1 MITKD
6 NLANLLT
13 HFGFSESNNI
23 YTKSYTTGASIE
35 VNFNTQKI
43 TYAPLDDTLTEGQ
56 FPSKEKTANGF
67 VVHRDTTLNF
77 NAKENFVCL
86 VCVHL
91 LLEKGYEAKHIVFEP
106 AFKVGHVNKPSYGD
120 ILVFDKE
127 YKPLVLVENKTY
139 GSEFSHEWNNMQKDG
154 GQLFSYLGPLV
165 NELGF
170 CENLVLFAADFEDK
184 LILKNH
190 IITLKDNEKR
200 IADLD
205 NPKTFGNAQGKYF
218 DVWNETYAK
227 SFETKGLFEPDIAA
241 YSIGKLK
248 YTVADLK
255 ELSHAEIRPIYHE
268 FATILRNH
276 AITDFEHSFYI
287 LIDLFLC
294 KITDERNNPD
304 DLQFYY
310 KGITRDTPKDY
321 CNRLLKLYQEGK
333 KQLFNVEVV
342 NKEESDIK
350 QIFED
355 TNRSVTNGL
364 FAGIKELF
372 EEIKFYNIKKFNF
385 IDVENKED
393 FEKNFQI
400 LIKIA
405 ALIQDINLSNS
416 ETNHFFGDL
425 FEGLLSK
432 NVHQTEGQFFTP
444 LPIVNFIIKCLPEF
458 PNSSNVKV
466 LDYAC
471 GAGHF
476 LTEFIK
482 NYPAAKAYG
491 IEKSQTLSQV
501 AKIATIINGSKD
513 ARIVFKDSLSVLN
526 TQEIRFQGFDNDS
539 FDCIIANPPYSVK
552 GFLNTLTVNDRQQ
565 FDLIRFVE
573 EKAYGANNSIEC
585 FFIERTKHFL
595 RSNGFVGI
603 VLPSSIL
610 SNGNLYIKTRELL
623 FAHFNILAI
632 VNLNSRTFGSTGTNT
647 IVLFAQRVKN
657 KNSHGLLETFIAKK
671 DYTQYT
677 TYKAIENYIQKQGY
691 DESAYFEFMQDDE
704 LSEDLEQHEIFADYK
719 RNFTSSP
726 IKKTVQME
734 WFKAS
739 TFFNDE
745 VKENS
750 KEYRKLFADF
760 CQSNEYKTLEKR
772 EQCRQ
777 FIAFAKAIECDKLN
791 TFIQIENNQVAI
803 LQSPPDKVGN
813 KSNKAQIVKFLGY
826 DWSNRKGDEGIKY
839 VTNKSFVENGE
850 DAIDND
856 DSDTEAVTAINS
868 IKYIDT
874 PLYNPNDAWDCSKF
888 AFAIRKHIYGQCRK
902 FSFGENEKEINAD
915 FNGEMGELF
924 SFAKLSDMVDFS
936 RTEFDKAIKLTADKK
951 IEIVSKY
958 PLVLF
963 SSIVSTLETGSRP
976 SGGVGLITEGALS
989 LGGEHIDNSSG
1000 YLNLSTPK
1008 YVSLDFYNSASR
1020 GKLKK
1025 GDLLICK
1032 DGALTGKVAIVRDEL
1047 EGKAAM
1053 INEHVFIVRCKDFI
1067 TQYYLFELLYSAIG
1081 QSLLKANITGSAQ
1094 GGLNS
1099 TNLKAIKIPLPPSD
1113 IQHKIVSECEKVDE
1127 EYNNS
1132 RMSIEEYKKKIET
1145 EINGVKGQ
1153 KKKLK
1158 EVAPYTT
1165 ARIAYSKT
1173 EPKNYVTTDNLLQ
1186 NCEGMKIYD
1195 GVPNVDSVISYKE
1208 GDILVSNIR
1217 PYLKKIWLADRT
1229 GGCSPDVLVFRPV
1242 NGIDSRFV
1250 FYSMKQDNFFDFMMQ
1265 GTKGMKMP
1273 RGDKNN
1279 IPNFEIIIPKDQL
1292 RIVSEIESYEAE
1304 IAKAKAVMAGCA
1316 ERKKQILEKWLR

>member
-1 MITKD
+1 MGSQKQAKQMIAKD
-6 NLANLLT
+6 NLKLVLKHLGFVEVNNSYKKEYAND
-13 HFGFSESNNI
+13 
-23 YTKSYTTGASIE
+23 ASIE
-35 VNFNTQKI
+35 VNFKTQKI
-43 TYAPLDDTLTEGQ
+43 TYAPLDNNFQNGEY
-56 FPSKEKTANGF
+56 PSKDKPAKGF
-67 VVHRDTTLNF
+67 VIHRDTTLDF
-77 NAKENFVCL
+77 KAKENFVCL

-127 YKPLVLVENKTY
+127 YKPLVLIENKTF

-200 IADLD
+200 IADLV
-205 NPKTFGNAQGKYF
+205 NPKTFSNAQGKYF
-218 DVWNETYAK
+218 DVWSETYAK
-227 SFETKGLFEPDIAA
+227 SFETKGLFENDIAA

-248 YTVADLK
+248 YTIADLK

-294 KITDERNNPD
+294 KITDEKNNPD

-333 KQLFNVEVV
+333 KQLFNVDVV

-482 NYPAAKAYG
+482 NYPATKAYG

-501 AKIATIINGSKD
+501 AKIASIINGSKD
-513 ARIVFKDSLSVLN
+513 AKIVFKDSLSHLN
-526 TQEIRFQGFDNDS
+526 TEEVRFQGFDNES

-552 GFLNTLTVNDRQQ
+552 GFLNTLTDDDRRQ
-565 FDLIRFVE
+565 FDLTKNIE
-573 EKAYGANNSIEC
+573 EKTYGANNSIEC

-595 RSNGFVGI
+595 LPNGFVGI

-623 FAHFNILAI
+623 FANFNILAI
-632 VNLNSRTFGSTGTNT
+632 VNLNSRTFGSTGTKT

-677 TYKAIENYIQKQGY
+677 TYQAIDNYIQKQGY
-691 DESAYFEFMQDDE
+691 DKSAYFMFMQDDDWAN
-704 LSEDLEQHEIFADYK
+704 SLEQHEIFAEYK
-719 RNFTSSP
+719 RSFKPSP
-726 IKKTVQME
+726 IKKNLQLE

-739 TFFNDE
+739 SYFKADI
-745 VKENS
+745 KENT
-750 KEYRKLFADF
+750 KKFRKLFVDF
-760 CQSNEYKTLEKR
+760 CQSEEYKRQEKTEHR
-772 EQCRQ
+772 RQ
-777 FIAFAKAIECDKLN
+777 LIAFAKAIECDKLN
-791 TFIQIENNQVAI
+791 TFIQIEGNRVAI
-803 LQSPPDKVGN
+803 LQSPPDKIGN

-826 DWSNRKGDEGIKY
+826 EWSNRKGDEGIKY
-839 VTNKSFVENGE
+839 VTNKPIE
-850 DAIDND
+850 DADDDTTDKND
-856 DSDTEAVTAINS
+856 KDAEVVTAINS

-874 PLYNPNDAWDCSKF
+874 PLYNPNDAWDSTKF
-888 AFAIRKHIYGQCRK
+888 AFAIRKHIYEQSRK
-902 FSFGENEKEINAD
+902 FSFGENNKEIKPD
-915 FNGEMGELF
+915 FDGEMGELL
-924 SFAKLSDMVDFS
+924 SYAKLSDMVDFS
-936 RTEFDKAIKLTADKK
+936 RTEFDKAIKLTTDKK

-958 PLVLF
+958 PLVKLGDIAEVIAGQ
-963 SSIVSTLETGSRP
+963 SPESR
-976 SGGVGLITEGALS
+976 
-989 LGGEHIDNSSG
+989 
-1000 YLNLSTPK
+1000 Y
-1008 YVSLDFYNSASR
+1008 YNDS
-1020 GKLKK
+1020 KK
-1025 GDLLICK
+1025 GLPFFQGKKEFGTKELNEPTVWTSVITKESYKGDILMSVRAPVGDVNFNPFDKICI
-1032 DGALTGKVAIVRDEL
+1032 GRGLNAI
-1047 EGKAAM
+1047 
-1053 INEHVFIVRCKDFI
+1053 RCKDANQTIFVFN
-1067 TQYYLFELLYSAIG
+1067 YLLAVKE
-1081 QSLLKANITGSAQ
+1081 NIAGHQGSTFASISR
-1094 GGLNS
+1094 NEV
-1099 TNLKAIKIPLPPSD
+1099 NDIKIPLPPID
-1113 IQHKIVSECEKVDE
+1113 IQQQIVSECEKVDD

-1132 RMSIEEYKKKIET
+1132 RMTIEEYKKKIE
-1145 EINGVKGQ
+1145 
-1153 KKKLK
+1153 
-1158 EVAPYTT
+1158 EVF
-1165 ARIAYSKT
+1165 
-1173 EPKNYVTTDNLLQ
+1173 EHLD
-1186 NCEGMKIYD
+1186 
-1195 GVPNVDSVISYKE
+1195 VISK
-1208 GDILVSNIR
+1208 R
-1217 PYLKKIWLADRT
+1217 
-1229 GGCSPDVLVFRPV
+1229 GGSL
-1242 NGIDSRFV
+1242 
-1250 FYSMKQDNFFDFMMQ
+1250 Q
-1265 GTKGMKMP
+1265 
-1273 RGDKNN
+1273 
-1279 IPNFEIIIPKDQL
+1279 
-1292 RIVSEIESYEAE
+1292 IV
-1304 IAKAKAVMAGCA
+1304 K
-1316 ERKKQILEKWLR
+1316 

>member
-1 MITKD
+1 MITVE
-6 NLANLLT
+6 NLAALLK
-13 HFGFSESNNI
+13 HLGFTESNNVFQKT
-23 YTKSYTTGASIE
+23 YSQGAGIE
-35 VNFNTQKI
+35 VNFKTQTI
-43 TYAPLDDTLTEGQ
+43 TYAPLDNDFQNGEYPTKGT
-56 FPSKEKTANGF
+56 PAKGF
-67 VVHRDTTLNF
+67 VIHRDTTLDF
-77 NAKENFVCL
+77 KAKENFVCL

-127 YKPLVLVENKTY
+127 YNPLVLIENKTY
-139 GSEFSHEWNNMQKDG
+139 GGEFSHEWNNMQKDG

-190 IITLKDNEKR
+190 IITLKDNKRR

-205 NPKTFGNAQGKYF
+205 NPKTFNNAQGQYF
-218 DVWNETYAK
+218 DVWSETYAK
-227 SFETKGLFEPDIAA
+227 SFETKGLFENDIAA

-248 YTVADLK
+248 YTIADLK

-304 DLQFYY
+304 NLQFYY
-310 KGITRDTPKDY
+310 KGITRDTPKEY
-321 CNRLLKLYQEGK
+321 CTRLLKLYQEGK
-333 KQLFNVEVV
+333 RDLFHVEVV
-342 NKEESDIK
+342 NKEESDIR

-355 TNRSVTNGL
+355 TNRTVTNGL

-458 PNSSNVKV
+458 PDVKSVKV

-482 NYPAAKAYG
+482 SYPNAKVFG

-513 ARIVFKDSLSVLN
+513 AQIVFKDSLSHLN
-526 TQEIRFQGFDNDS
+526 TDEVRFQGFSKES

-552 GFLNTLTVNDRQQ
+552 GFLNTLTDNDRQQ

-573 EKAYGANNSIEC
+573 GKSYGANNSIEC
-585 FFIERTKHFL
+585 FFLERTKHFL
-595 RSNGFVGI
+595 RSNGFVGV

-610 SNGNLYIKTRELL
+610 SNGNLYTRTRELI
-623 FAHFNILAI
+623 FSNFNILAI
-632 VNLNSRTFGSTGTNT
+632 VSLNSRTFGSTGTNT
-647 IVLFAQRVKN
+647 IVLFAQRVK
-657 KNSHGLLETFIAKK
+657 KNSEGLLHTFIEKK
-671 DYTQYT
+671 DYTQYLSCQ
-677 TYKAIENYIQKQGY
+677 AIDNYIQKLGY
-691 DESAYFEFMQDDE
+691 DKQAYFKFMQDDE
-704 LSEDLEQHEIFADYK
+704 LEESLENHETFADYK
-719 RNFTSSP
+719 KKFKTTP
-726 IKKTVQME
+726 VKKAIQIK

-739 TFFNDE
+739 SFSNNDL
-745 VKENS
+745 KETS
-750 KEYRKLFADF
+750 KEFKKLFSVF
-760 CQSNEYKTLEKR
+760 CSSDEYK
-772 EQCRQ
+772 QCENAEYKKQ

-791 TFIQIENNQVAI
+791 TFIQIESNQIAI

-839 VTNKSFVENGE
+839 MTSKPVVDMDEEPCDKNDKDAEIVE
-850 DAIDND
+850 
-856 DSDTEAVTAINS
+856 AINS

-874 PLYNPNDAWDCSKF
+874 PLYNPNDAWDTSKF
-888 AFAIRKHIYGQCRK
+888 SFAIRKHIYEQCHK
-902 FSFGENEKEINAD
+902 FSFGENEKEIQFD
-915 FNGEMGELF
+915 FNGEMRDLL
-924 SFAKLSDMVDFS
+924 SYAKLSDMIDFS
-936 RTEFDKAIKLTADKK
+936 RTEFDKSVKLTTEKK
-951 IEIVSKY
+951 IEISSKFSLKRLGSIATIISGQSPISRFY
-958 PLVLF
+958 NEEKKGLPFYQGKKEFGTKELNPPTIWTTSITKESLKGDVLMSVRAPVGDVNINPFDKICIGRGLNAIRCQDAELSIYIFNYLLVMKDNISGHQGSTF
-963 SSIVSTLETGSRP
+963 SSIS
-976 SGGVGLITEGALS
+976 
-989 LGGEHIDNSSG
+989 
-1000 YLNLSTPK
+1000 
-1008 YVSLDFYNSASR
+1008 
-1020 GKLKK
+1020 
-1025 GDLLICK
+1025 
-1032 DGALTGKVAIVRDEL
+1032 RDEV
-1047 EGKAAM
+1047 ES
-1053 INEHVFIVRCKDFI
+1053 IQIPFPP
-1067 TQYYLFELLYSAIG
+1067 T
-1081 QSLLKANITGSAQ
+1081 NILHQ
-1094 GGLNS
+1094 
-1099 TNLKAIKIPLPPSD
+1099 
-1113 IQHKIVSECEKVDE
+1113 IVSECEKIDE
-1127 EYNNS
+1127 EYNRS
-1132 RMSIEEYKKKIET
+1132 RLSIVENERKIVKAFEDLDKEAKTSVKLSDKSVFNISIGRRVEKTAVNPNHNIPVYSANVFEPFGMIDKLLINDFSKDSVLWGIDGDWMVNVIPANEPFYPTDHCGVLRIKTSNILPKYMAHLLEEEGKRAGFNRSYRASIDRIKSLSIQIASIE
-1145 EINGVKGQ
+1145 GQ
-1153 KKKLK
+1153 RK
-1158 EVAPYTT
+1158 A
-1165 ARIAYSKT
+1165 I
-1173 EPKNYVTTDNLLQ
+1173 
-1186 NCEGMKIYD
+1186 
-1195 GVPNVDSVISYKE
+1195 
-1208 GDILVSNIR
+1208 
-1217 PYLKKIWLADRT
+1217 
-1229 GGCSPDVLVFRPV
+1229 
-1242 NGIDSRFV
+1242 
-1250 FYSMKQDNFFDFMMQ
+1250 
-1265 GTKGMKMP
+1265 
-1273 RGDKNN
+1273 
-1279 IPNFEIIIPKDQL
+1279 
-1292 RIVSEIESYEAE
+1292 SEIEVCEQIIKEA
-1304 IAKAKAVMAGCA
+1304 KTTMAGCA
-1316 ERKKQILEKWLR
+1316 TRKKNIMDKWLY